1 MVTACW
7 LLLVG
12 YTACVI
18 AGLWQCFPSRVPAL
32 TQAEREALEIAVEYV
47 GSAYAVEH
55 HAETIRRLLE
65 RTK

>member
-1 MVTACW
+1 MMTACW
-7 LLLVG
+7 LVLVG

-18 AGLWQCFPSRVPAL
+18 AGLWLCFQSRDPAL

-55 HAETIRRLLE
+55 HAKAIERLLE
-65 RTK
+65 RTR